1 MLAHAVRNASDRL
14 VEVEKIERATNQRTA
29 MLLFFNVAD
38 PLGKIKV
45 QEFAQLGKKLR
56 VPTLIDAAADVPPVE
71 NYTRFLKSGSI
82 WRPSPAA
89 KGSAGRRAR
98 DCC

>member
-1 MLAHAVRNASDRL
+1 
-14 VEVEKIERATNQRTA
+14 

-71 NYTRFLKSGSI
+71 NYTRFLKSGFDLAAFSGGKGLRGPQSGTAA
-82 WRPSPAA
+82 RPQGPDR
-89 KGSAGRRAR
+89 GSGAEQ
-98 DCC
+98 